1 MERTNARYLTLADL
15 GEKVDFISIDV
26 AFISLEKI
34 LPAVVKLLK
43 DSGEIVALIKPQFEA
58 GKDKI
63 GKKGV
68 VKEPKVHK
76 EVIENVLKVC
86 ADLQLGISGLT
97 YSPIK
102 GPEGNIEYL
111 LWLNNANISIDSVD
125 INQVVQEAFDNLS
138 S

>member
-1 MERTNARYLTLADL
+1 MQIYNWEY
-15 GEKVDFISIDV
+15 
-26 AFISLEKI
+26 
-34 LPAVVKLLK
+34 
-43 DSGEIVALIKPQFEA
+43 
-58 GKDKI
+58 
-63 GKKGV
+63 
-68 VKEPKVHK
+68 
-76 EVIENVLKVC
+76 
-86 ADLQLGISGLT
+86 GLT

>member
-1 MERTNARYLTLADL
+1 LADL